1 MLQSLCCTPDQFF
14 TGGFSVSLRNFHDQL
29 VNGNRFLLCNLM
41 EQLQERGVAA
51 GKAEDQILRQ
61 YGGAVAIGLHG
72 GNQFIVQIGQQA
84 IEVHIT
90 KKSLPQEGGGSH
102 FRGAVSSAACHAQQA
117 AVDLLGAGRH
127 SRQRI
132 GL

>member
-1 MLQSLCCTPDQFF
+1 MLQSLRCTPNQFF

-41 EQLQERGVAA
+41 KQLQERGVAA

-72 GNQFIVQIGQQA
+72 GNQFIVQIGQQS
-84 IEVHIT
+84 IEVHT
-90 KKSLPQEGGGSH
+90 AEEPLPQEGGGSH
-102 FRGAVSSAACHAQQA
+102 FRGAVSGAACHAQQA
-117 AVDLLGAGRH
+117 AVDLLGADRH
-127 SRQRI
+127 GCQCIS
-132 GL
+132 L